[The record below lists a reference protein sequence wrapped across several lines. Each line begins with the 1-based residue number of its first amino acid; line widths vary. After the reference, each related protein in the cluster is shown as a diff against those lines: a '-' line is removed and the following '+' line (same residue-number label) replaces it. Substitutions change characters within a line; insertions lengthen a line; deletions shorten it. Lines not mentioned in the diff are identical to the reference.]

1 MKKLLIL
8 VLCSAFTLGLSSCE
22 EKKNNTNKKDKKYTS
37 KHHYHKTQRHDR
49 RY

>member
-22 EKKNNTNKKDKKYTS
+22 EKKSCNHKSFKKQTT
-37 KHHYHKTQRHDR
+37 KHHFHKPQKHNR